1 MNGMKMNCMKRR
13 TFLSVSAS
21 AAVLGPA
28 FILNHVQA
36 GADPLRAAVIGHT
49 GRGDYGHGLESIF
62 NGRPGIVVVGLA
74 DPDPDGR
81 SRAAAKAGALRTY
94 ADWRQMLEREK
105 PNLVSLAMR
114 HADQHFE
121 IGRDVLR
128 AGAHLYCEKPFT
140 RTPAEADE
148 LLEEAARRNL
158 KIAVAHTYRL
168 QQNIVRLKQALEE
181 GFLGELVEMRA
192 YGKQDA
198 RAGGEDMMVLGSHL
212 FDLFRMFAGDPLWCT
227 ARVLAGDRDITRS
240 DARLVKD
247 NVGLVAGD
255 RVFAHFAFKNG
266 VNATFTSAAALR
278 ETTAGWGI
286 ELHCAKGVARIH
298 IDLEPV
304 VFVRKSTA
312 WQASGRTDTWHPL
325 SATVLKGAEPRVT
338 NPVTDWLDAI
348 AENREPVCSG
358 KDGAWAIEMVM
369 GVYQAALT
377 EKRVWFP
384 LTVRTHPLA

>member
-1 MNGMKMNCMKRR
+1 MKRR

-28 FILNHVQA
+28 YIVAKVHA
-36 GADPLRAAVIGHT
+36 GAEPLRAAVIGHT

-62 NGRPGIVVVGLA
+62 NGRPGITVVAIA
-74 DPDPDGR
+74 DPDPEGR

-94 ADWRQMLEREK
+94 ADWRQMLERER

-121 IGRDVLR
+121 IGREILR

-158 KIAVAHTYRL
+158 RIAVAHTYRL

-192 YGKQDA
+192 YGKQDG

-227 ARVLAGDRDITRS
+227 ARVLAGDRDITRA

-266 VNATFTSAAALR
+266 VNATFTSAGALR
-278 ETTAGWGI
+278 DTTAGWGI
-286 ELHCAKGVARIH
+286 ELHCSKGVARIH
-298 IDLEPV
+298 IDLAPV
-304 VFVRKSTA
+304 VFVRQSTT

-325 SATVLKGAEPRVT
+325 SPTVLKGAEPAVK
-338 NPVTDWLDAI
+338 NPVTDWLDSI
-348 AENREPVCSG
+348 AEDREPVCSG
-358 KDGAWAIEMVM
+358 KNGAWAIEMVM

-377 EKRVWFP
+377 EKRALFP
-384 LTVRTHPLA
+384 LAVRTHPLA